1 LGKIYSNTYEYVRR
15 KIRCSF
21 WLNAGGRFQDVPK
34 GYVFCSGYQG
44 QMILIIPS
52 LDLVVVRMGLK
63 ESEFNFNE
71 IMKGIIASIKHM
83 KCISKGAKSH

>member
-1 LGKIYSNTYEYVRR
+1 MY
-15 KIRCSF
+15 
-21 WLNAGGRFQDVPK
+21 
-34 GYVFCSGYQG
+34 FCSGYQG

-63 ESEFNFNE
+63 ESPEFNFNE

-83 KCISKGAKSH
+83 K